1 MKLAELFET
10 SVRKDYF
17 IDLWLSYNALTTTLI
32 KLNENPK
39 KITNAI
45 DKKTGLSSI
54 IQVGKGTF
62 EISLEVPEHQVN
74 DFANYIDDVNAVLK
88 EFFDITEI
96 REDSG
101 SHIVH
106 LTFAKQVPSLP
117 IPIEFPNIFIQNLN
131 KTSLSGIHKIIK
143 DFNYLEINNPENI
156 TGGVLGL
163 IKLAKHGVIKI
174 NTPNP
179 EWANIISKHYKTGN
193 ILAAQE
199 DLIDNGFKDY
209 AEL

>member
-1 MKLAELFET
+1 MKIKELFET

-17 IDLWLSYNALTTTLI
+17 IDLWLSYNALTTTLT

-39 KITNAI
+39 KITDAI

-62 EISLEVPEHQVN
+62 DISLEVPEHQVN

-88 EFFDITEI
+88 AFFDITEI

-106 LTFAKQVPSLP
+106 LTFDKQVPSLP

-143 DFNYLEINNPENI
+143 DFSYLEINNSENI

-179 EWANIISKHYKTGN
+179 EWANIVLKYLNSGDVIACQRKLIEN
-193 ILAAQE
+193 
-199 DLIDNGFKDY
+199 DLDEY